1 MDRSLYGLDTTGLCT
16 TVGLADASVLGDV
29 VDTLNDDAVALGE
42 NLNYLA
48 LLATVSAASLGATSD
63 DLNQVTLLDVRL
75 D

>member
-1 MDRSLYGLDTTGLCT
+1 VLC
-16 TVGLADASVLGDV
+16 DV

-48 LLATVSAASLGATSD
+48 LLATVSTACLRASSD
-63 DLNQVTLLDVRL
+63 DLNQVTLLDVRH